1 MAVSDASSHG
11 GNVHAAARELY
22 RPVGSILDFS
32 ASINPLGPSRQAV
45 RAFHEATSLVE
56 HYPDPECF
64 SLKRTMACRWK
75 LSPERVVVGSGSTE
89 LIDVIPRALAI
100 RSAMIVGPTYGE
112 YARAVRHAGGR
123 PSVVLARKADNYRPP
138 LEEVV
143 RRLVDKRPGRQA
155 IDAVFLCHPNSP
167 TGRPCGHD
175 DLRALFRAA
184 DRARS
189 WVILDESFIEYCGE
203 LTCAPYLRTF
213 SRLIILRSFTKFY
226 GLPGLRIGYSLSSS
240 SVAALLR
247 RFLPPWSVSAVAQR
261 AAEAAIMDER
271 HARRSLRY
279 IEKERARLALRLSS
293 LKGVTVV
300 PSSANFLLI
309 ELPTPVR
316 ARAITADLRRQAML
330 VRDCSSV
337 EGCTSRMIRI
347 AVRASRDNDRLIGA
361 LARLLRR

>member
-1 MAVSDASSHG
+1 VAVSDAPSHG
-11 GNVHAAARELY
+11 GNVHAAARELR

-45 RAFHEATSLVE
+45 RAFHEAASLVE

-64 SLKRTMACRWK
+64 SLKRTMAHRWK

-112 YARAVRHAGGR
+112 YARAVRHAGGQLR
-123 PSVVLARKADNYRPP
+123 VVLARKADNYRPP

-143 RRLVDKRPGRQA
+143 RRLVDKRGGRQA

-184 DRARS
+184 NRTRS

-203 LTCAPYLRTF
+203 LTCVPYLRSF

-226 GLPGLRIGYSLSSS
+226 GLPGLRIGYSLSSA

-271 HARRSLRY
+271 HTRRSLRY
-279 IEKERARLALRLSS
+279 VEKERAGLALRLSS
-293 LKGVTVV
+293 LEGVTVV

-309 ELPTPVR
+309 ELPTPLR
-316 ARAITADLRRQAML
+316 ARAITADLRRQGIL

-361 LARLLRR
+361 LARLLHR

>member
-1 MAVSDASSHG
+1 MAVSDAPSHG
-11 GNVHAAARELY
+11 GNVHAAARELH

-32 ASINPLGPSRQAV
+32 ASINPLSPSRQVV
-45 RAFHEATSLVE
+45 RALHEAASLIE
-56 HYPDPECF
+56 HYPDPECV
-64 SLKRTMACRWK
+64 SLKRTMAHYWK
-75 LSPERVVVGSGSTE
+75 FPPERVLVGSGSTE
-89 LIDVIPRALAI
+89 LIDVIPRALSI
-100 RSAMIVGPTYGE
+100 RSAVIVGPTYGE

-123 PSVVLARKADNYRPP
+123 PGMVLARKEDNYRPP

-143 RRLVDKRPGRQA
+143 RRLVDQHRGRQA

-167 TGRPCGHD
+167 TGRACGHD

-184 DRARS
+184 ERTRS

-203 LTCAPYLRTF
+203 LTCVPYLRSS

-240 SVAALLR
+240 SVAALLK

-293 LKGVTVV
+293 LEGVTVV

-309 ELPTPVR
+309 ELPAPLR

-347 AVRASRDNDRLIGA
+347 AVRASRDNDRLISA